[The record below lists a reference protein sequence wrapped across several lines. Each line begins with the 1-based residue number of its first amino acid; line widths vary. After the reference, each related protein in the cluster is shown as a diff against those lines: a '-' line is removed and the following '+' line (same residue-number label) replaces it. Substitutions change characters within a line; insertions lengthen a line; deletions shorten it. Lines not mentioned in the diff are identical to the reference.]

1 MKIIFYGGAGSVTGS
16 NYMIES
22 GNTRILVD
30 CGMSQGSSFAEKENF
45 EKKDVKMFVCGP
57 TVYDNS
63 HLGHARTYIAYDII
77 ARYLRYRN
85 YKLFFLMN
93 ITDVDDKII
102 NRAIE
107 TKKDPKQIAAQF
119 EKSFMDDMKILGINT
134 IDKFARASETI
145 AEMIDQIQRLMKKKF
160 AYEKDEKGKAVPV
173 LNPEK
178 KHSFR
183 ILDMQ
188 GIQDVLATMDTKV
201 RNTPN
206 DWKQSMKINDK
217 LVRLFLDKD
226 EQNEEDDELEL
237 TLDEAAFLKRY
248 LTEFPEKEGKIHQL
262 REFQQRALI
271 SVLEQLA

>member
-1 MKIIFYGGAGSVTGS
+1 MTDKIEQPKKTIKII
-16 NYMIES
+16 
-22 GNTRILVD
+22 L
-30 CGMSQGSSFAEKENF
+30 Q
-45 EKKDVKMFVCGP
+45 
-57 TVYDNS
+57 
-63 HLGHARTYIAYDII
+63 
-77 ARYLRYRN
+77 
-85 YKLFFLMN
+85 
-93 ITDVDDKII
+93 
-102 NRAIE
+102 
-107 TKKDPKQIAAQF
+107 
-119 EKSFMDDMKILGINT
+119 
-134 IDKFARASETI
+134 
-145 AEMIDQIQRLMKKKF
+145 KKF